1 MKSLLISLLVFSAAV
16 WAQNAIPAETV
27 SPTQQ
32 GNSQSPPR
40 RDSHNATDRRSQQDS
55 PAYQRGYQQGEKD
68 RSANIAP
75 SAADSNWKHDADRLA
90 YRSGYRAG
98 YCHDQA
104 SRTGYY
110 NGTYRDYAPPVI
122 RNGYYGYN
130 APDPYCENG
139 SGDAPHRQDKPGPQN
154 TVEYGGAG

>member
-1 MKSLLISLLVFSAAV
+1 MFLQRSCLLVGVLALLVLVAPSLEAQQASSQAQPGQDAAHSA
-16 WAQNAIPAETV
+16 E
-27 SPTQQ
+27 
-32 GNSQSPPR
+32 R
-40 RDSHNATDRRSQQDS
+40 RGQQDS
-55 PAYQRGYQQGEKD
+55 PAYQRGYQQGVKD
-68 RSANIAP
+68 RNASVEPNAG
-75 SAADSNWKHDADRLA
+75 DSTGTHDADRLA
-90 YRSGYRAG
+90 FRYGYRAG

-110 NGTYRDYAPPVI
+110 NGAYRDYPAPVI

-139 SGDAPHRQDKPGPQN
+139 GRTAPHRQDKPGPQN

>member
-1 MKSLLISLLVFSAAV
+1 MMFLQRSCLLAGVLGLLVLVAPPSRAQQASSQARPGQDAAD
-16 WAQNAIPAETV
+16 PAERRGEQK
-27 SPTQQ
+27 SPT
-32 GNSQSPPR
+32 
-40 RDSHNATDRRSQQDS
+40 
-55 PAYQRGYQQGEKD
+55 YQRGYQQGIKD
-68 RSANIAP
+68 RNASVEP
-75 SAADSNWKHDADRLA
+75 SAGDSNRTHDADRLA
-90 YRSGYRAG
+90 FRNGYREG

-130 APDPYCENG
+130 APDRYCENG
-139 SGDAPHRQDKPGPQN
+139 SGNAPHLQDKPGPQN